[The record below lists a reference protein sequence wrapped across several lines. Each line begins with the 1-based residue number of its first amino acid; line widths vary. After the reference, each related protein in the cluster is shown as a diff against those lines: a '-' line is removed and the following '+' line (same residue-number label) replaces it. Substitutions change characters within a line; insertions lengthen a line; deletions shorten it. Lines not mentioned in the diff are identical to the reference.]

1 MGDSLRPEPRPVALA
16 SVCAAVPELRPASS
30 AVADLRVSGATL
42 DSRDVRPG
50 DLYLALP
57 GRVTHGALHAIEAV
71 RQGAVAVVTD
81 EEGGRLCA
89 ALEVPVLVVPEPRV
103 IAGPVAAAVHGWP
116 ARDLQVVGI
125 TGTNGKTTITA
136 MVESGFQAA
145 GLRTGAIGTVGVHI
159 AGRDLSG
166 VRTTPE
172 ATDLQAILAVMRDER
187 VQFAVMEVS
196 SIALEEHR
204 VDGFRY
210 DVAAFTQL
218 SQDHLDYHGDMETYY
233 RAKARLFTP
242 QHAAI
247 GVVGVDDEY
256 GRRLS
261 REATIPVY
269 TWSVHDPKA
278 DWRARDI
285 RSVPGGSAMRVA
297 GPQQE
302 ETIVHVPL
310 PGDYNVANA
319 LCAFAVLRS
328 CGVESAAAAR
338 GLGSVQVPG
347 RMQTVGRRVDD
358 AGGPD
363 IIGIVDYA
371 HTPDAIG
378 RALDA
383 LRGSAPA
390 RIIAVLGAGGD
401 RDAQKRPLMGAA
413 AAQGAEVVIVT
424 DDNPRSE
431 DPAAIRAS
439 VMAGAR
445 AARGGDTGLHDIGN
459 RAAAISVAVD
469 VAEPGDIIVVLGKGH
484 EQGQEVAGVVTPF
497 DDAVVLADA
506 LDDARRIGT
515 VE

>member
-1 MGDSLRPEPRPVALA
+1 MGDSLRPETHPVALA
-16 SVCAAVPELRPASS
+16 SVCASVPELRPASP
-30 AVADLRVSGATL
+30 AVADLMVTGATL

-57 GRVTHGALHAIEAV
+57 GRVTHGALYAVEAV

-103 IAGPVAAAVHGWP
+103 ISGPVAAAVHGWP
-116 ARDLQVVGI
+116 ARDLQIVGV
-125 TGTNGKTTITA
+125 TGTNGKTTVTA
-136 MVESGFQAA
+136 MVESGFRAA
-145 GLRTGAIGTVGVHI
+145 GLRTGAIGTVGVHV

-172 ATDLQAILAVMRDER
+172 APDLQAILAVMRDER

-218 SQDHLDYHGDMETYY
+218 SQDHLDYHGDMESYY

-242 QHAAI
+242 QHAAL

-256 GRRLS
+256 GRRLA

-269 TWSVHDPKA
+269 TWSVHDADA
-278 DWRARDI
+278 DWHAREI
-285 RSVPGGSAMRVA
+285 RPAAGGSAMRVT

-302 ETIVHVPL
+302 ETIVHVSL
-310 PGDYNVANA
+310 PGAYNVANA
-319 LCAFAVLRS
+319 LCAFAVLRT
-328 CGVESAAAAR
+328 CGVEAGAAAL

-347 RMQTVGRRVDD
+347 RMQVVGRRADE
-358 AGGPD
+358 AEGPD
-363 IIGIVDYA
+363 IVGIVDYA
-371 HTPDAIG
+371 HTPDAIE
-378 RALDA
+378 RVLDS
-383 LRGSAPA
+383 LRGSAPS

-401 RDAQKRPLMGAA
+401 RDAQKRPLMGSAA
-413 AAQGAEVVIVT
+413 ARGAEIVIVT

-431 DPAAIRAS
+431 DPDAIRTA
-439 VMAGAR
+439 VLAGAR

-459 RAAAISVAVD
+459 RAQAISVAVN

-506 LDDARRIGT
+506 LEDGRRIGT